1 MYCNLLNFLFS
12 LQICLSQILESLGA
26 IVERVRPVSIT
37 DIDHFANIAQRRAL
51 EENEAASKHREADQ
65 VNGKPLEQTIDYTT
79 GEEKQSLALPHNCKG
94 GFFAYHFE
102 NLANF

>member
-1 MYCNLLNFLFS
+1 MSLYYELQPTYFLFS

-94 GFFAYHFE
+94 GF
-102 NLANF
+102 LLIILKI